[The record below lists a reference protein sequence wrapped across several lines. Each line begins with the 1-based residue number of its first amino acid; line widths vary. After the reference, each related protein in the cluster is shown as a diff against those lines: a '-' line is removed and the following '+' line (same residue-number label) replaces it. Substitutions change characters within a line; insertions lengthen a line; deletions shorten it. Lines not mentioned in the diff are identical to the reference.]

1 MIFAVVLTVVYVIYY
16 AVMVVHDLYGKPK
29 EKNSD
34 AETFDVSDME
44 DGDESVSV
52 DESDGG
58 FSVGG
63 NEYGTSFETPTA
75 DEERQDGRQGARVDA
90 AERMLADMDGKLEDI
105 KPCFSDPMYEE
116 ELRRTMIARGFRG
129 SRPRVRAT
137 SIKDEI

>member
-1 MIFAVVLTVVYVIYY
+1 MIFAVVLTVVYVVYY
-16 AVMVVHDLYGKPK
+16 TVTIVHDLYGKPK
-29 EKNSD
+29 EKTSG

-63 NEYGTSFETPTA
+63 NEYGTSFETPQTEVERK
-75 DEERQDGRQGARVDA
+75 DEQQGTDVDA
-90 AERMLADMDGKLEDI
+90 ADKMQASMDGKLEDI

-129 SRPRVRAT
+129 NRPQVPVT
-137 SIKDEI
+137 SVKDEL